1 MVEKPV
7 KSDSVVLKGQRQNSV
22 RLQQLAPQRLRI
34 PNKLRVERKRYTDVV
49 EDSPATKEADEREKR
64 YFLKIK
70 EEHPDGDFVED
81 PRGRA
86 LEHDFEI
93 PADSD
98 EELPPYLPK
107 ASTMFYKIMR
117 SNMRQF
123 EHFGSKGVMRKQTP
137 QIGNL
142 H

>member
-1 MVEKPV
+1 M
-7 KSDSVVLKGQRQNSV
+7 
-22 RLQQLAPQRLRI
+22 
-34 PNKLRVERKRYTDVV
+34 
-49 EDSPATKEADEREKR
+49 
-64 YFLKIK
+64 K

-98 EELPPYLPK
+98 EELPPHVPK
-107 ASTMFYKIMR
+107 ASTMFYKIKR
-117 SNMRQF
+117 SNNRQF
-123 EHFGSKGVMRKQTP
+123 EHLGSKGLMRKQAFTN
-137 QIGNL
+137 GNV

>member
-1 MVEKPV
+1 MPVELDPV
-7 KSDSVVLKGQRQNSV
+7 VGGRLREYAD
-22 RLQQLAPQRLRI
+22 RLQQLAPQPLRQPI
-34 PNKLRVERKRYTDVV
+34 KQTQEEKKYRD
-49 EDSPATKEADEREKR
+49 DSPATKEADEREKR
-64 YFLKIK
+64 YFKKMK

-98 EELPPYLPK
+98 EELPAYVPK
-107 ASTMFYKIMR
+107 ASTMFNKIKR
-117 SNMRQF
+117 SNNRQF
-123 EHFGSKGVMRKQTP
+123 DHFGSKGLMRKQAFTNG
-137 QIGNL
+137 IA